1 LLLYQNIPV
10 FLLNVERKTIFLV
23 MIVSSIFGVGLM
35 LSQSSAES
43 PNAIRFHDS
52 SYLGPQISLDGIQI
66 LNLGQQAVITV
77 NIEKLIDSPVDDVI
91 VKASLTNSENGEFLL
106 IPRAIVIPGFK
117 MADPA
122 VLERSEVIAQTLA
135 AARLVDNSGIK
146 EQLYE
151 KQDITHPIM
160 FQVIAIDSSA
170 EPFKDTVE
178 VVLYLDEKVM
188 DRLSFD
194 VVVKTKGI

>member
-1 LLLYQNIPV
+1 
-10 FLLNVERKTIFLV
+10 
-23 MIVSSIFGVGLM
+23 MIVSGIFGVGAM
-35 LSQSSAES
+35 TNQSSAES
-43 PNAIRFHDS
+43 PNVIRFQDS
-52 SYLGPQISLDGIQI
+52 SILGPQISLDGIPV

-77 NIEKLIDSPVDDVI
+77 NVEKIIDAPVDDVI
-91 VKASLTNSENGEFLL
+91 LKASLTNSENGKFLL
-106 IPRAIVIPGFK
+106 LPKTTVLVGFK
-117 MADPA
+117 MTDPE
-122 VLERSEVIAQTLA
+122 LLLNDA
-135 AARLVDNSGIK
+135 AGIK
-146 EQLYE
+146 EQLYQ
-151 KQDITHPIM
+151 KQDITYPIM

>member
-1 LLLYQNIPV
+1 
-10 FLLNVERKTIFLV
+10 
-23 MIVSSIFGVGLM
+23 M

-117 MADPA
+117 MVDPA
-122 VLERSEVIAQTLA
+122 LLERSEVIAQTLTS
-135 AARLVDNSGIK
+135 ARLIDNSNIE
-146 EQLYE
+146 EQFYQR
-151 KQDITHPIM
+151 QDITEPIM
-160 FQVIAIDSSA
+160 FQVIAIDSSS
-170 EPFKDTVE
+170 EPLKDTIE
-178 VVLYLDEKVM
+178 VVLYSDEIEM

-194 VVVKTKGI
+194 VIVKTKGIWVNL